1 MKATVELTEK
11 EELVYNECIKLAQEE
26 GDSGYEFAFF
36 VLCDRMKQFST
47 NQLKGFMSSLTKKE
61 LLEENDGYFD
71 FNVVELY

>member
-1 MKATVELTEK
+1 MP
-11 EELVYNECIKLAQEE
+11 
-26 GDSGYEFAFF
+26 
-36 VLCDRMKQFST
+36 QFSK